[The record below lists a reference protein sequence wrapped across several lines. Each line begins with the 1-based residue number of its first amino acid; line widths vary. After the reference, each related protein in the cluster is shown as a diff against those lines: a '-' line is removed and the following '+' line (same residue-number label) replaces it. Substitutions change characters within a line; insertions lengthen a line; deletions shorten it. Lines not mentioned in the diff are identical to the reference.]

1 MDILLAKGFREVTI
15 MCDDEDTAFEHL
27 EGFYEGSKR
36 LTIEIVYIKLVK
48 TLHLCR

>member
-1 MDILLAKGFREVTI
+1 
-15 MCDDEDTAFEHL
+15 MCDNEDTALEHL

-48 TLHLCR
+48 TPYLCK